1 MIKQLGG
8 WRTVSDDVR
17 LRPLE
22 REDLQ
27 FVHKLNINANIMSYW
42 FEEPY
47 EAFVELQD
55 LYDKHIHDQGER
67 RFIVQK
73 SAEMVGLVEL
83 VEIDYI
89 HRRAEFQIIIDPRHQ
104 GHGYAKTAT
113 RLAMNYAFSILNL
126 YKLYL
131 IVDKNNERAIH
142 IYQKAGFQI
151 EGELIDEFFVDGEYH
166 NAIRMCMFQ
175 PQYLEMD

>member
-1 MIKQLGG
+1 M
-8 WRTVSDDVR
+8 SDEIR

-22 REDLQ
+22 RVDLE

-55 LYDKHIHDQGER
+55 LFDKHIHDQGER
-67 RFIVQK
+67 RFILEK
-73 SAEMVGLVEL
+73 GNEMVGLVEI

-89 HRRAEFQIIIDPRHQ
+89 HRRAEFQIIIHPKHQ
-104 GHGYAKTAT
+104 GHGYAKLAT
-113 RLAMNYAFSILNL
+113 RLAMDYAFSVLNM

-131 IVDKNNERAIH
+131 IVDKENEKAIH
-142 IYQKAGFQI
+142 IYQKVGFLF
-151 EGELIDEFFVDGEYH
+151 EAELIDEFFVDGTYH
-166 NAIRMCMFQ
+166 NAVRMCMFQ
-175 PQYLEMD
+175 HQYFKSEQ